1 MRSAVFPG
9 TFDPIH
15 SGHVDVIE
23 RGLRLFDRVVVA
35 VAAGHHKS
43 SLFSPAER
51 IEIVEEVVGH
61 HKGVEVKA
69 FDGLLVDLSAEVN
82 SPVVLRGI
90 RNLTDYEF
98 ETQMA
103 FMNRMMRPELELIF
117 LPADKNYA
125 HINSTLVREIARL
138 GGDISGFVP
147 PAIAEAVRKKLGR
160 NQG

>member
-1 MRSAVFPG
+1 MRTAVFPG

-43 SLFSPAER
+43 SLFTPPER
-51 IEIVEEVVGH
+51 VDIVNDVVGSLP
-61 HKGVEVKA
+61 GVSVET
-69 FDGLLVDLSAEVN
+69 FDGLLVDLSAAVD
-82 SPVVLRGI
+82 SQVVLRGI
-90 RNLTDYEF
+90 RNISDYEF

-103 FMNRMMRPELELIF
+103 FMNRRMRPELELVF
-117 LPADKNYA
+117 LPADQNHA

-138 GGDISGFVP
+138 GGDISSFVP
-147 PAIAEAVRKKLGR
+147 QAVVDAVRRKLG
-160 NQG
+160 GGVE